1 MRSLQEEQSV
11 NETIVETEAELL
23 QQESNTRIHGFQESI
38 HPQNAASYLHQ
49 DDIGQIQVRNKILCK
64 CFKQIQTTSLY
75 LNIN

>member
-11 NETIVETEAELL
+11 NETIVETEAESL

-38 HPQNAASYLHQ
+38 HPQNATSYLHQ

-64 CFKQIQTTSLY
+64 CLKV
-75 LNIN
+75 